1 MEFRTQ
7 LVVKRKNK
15 KAYVAYAGLGIAMCS
30 LVLVFFPSMEDY
42 LGYVFGT
49 GIAIVV
55 IGALIAKG
63 DVTNYGLSEEE
74 LIVTMNRIE
83 IGGKSYPMN
92 QVSKMDFDVQAYAG
106 RYMND
111 GAMISGTSSDGM
123 TNSLHFECTGKTI
136 SCGFFLR
143 SKEHA
148 LELGGLFDGFY
159 QRHIP
164 FIERNKSTRTYLF
177 QILTDPQVEEFKRRY
192 GYA

>member
-1 MEFRTQ
+1 MEFRTK
-7 LVVKRKNK
+7 LVVRRKNK

-49 GIAIVV
+49 GIAIVI
-55 IGALIAKG
+55 IGAIIAKG

-74 LIVTMNRIE
+74 LVVSPDRIL
-83 IGGKSYPMN
+83 IGGQSYPMN
-92 QVSKMDFDVQAYAG
+92 RVSKMDFDVQAYAG

-123 TNSLHFECTGKTI
+123 TNSLHFEFNGKAVK
-136 SCGFFLR
+136 CGFFLR
-143 SKEHA
+143 NKEHV
-148 LELGGLFDGFY
+148 LELGGIFDGFY
-159 QRHIP
+159 QRRIP